1 MSSPP
6 PGPGDLG
13 AADQGELPVAEQE
26 SETRS
31 NEDTDSSSDE
41 GTDPGSPTAPGQ
53 GELQAYLTNR
63 PASHPLPPPLRSFST
78 SCLNHFPDVHTL

>member
-13 AADQGELPVAEQE
+13 ADDQGELPVAEQE

-31 NEDTDSSSDE
+31 EEDTDSSGDE
-41 GTDPGSPTAPGQ
+41 EMGPGSPTAPGE

-63 PASHPLPPPLRSFST
+63 LASHPLPPPLRSFST
-78 SCLNHFPDVHTL
+78 SCLNHFPDVNTL